1 MIRKELLYENTFGG
15 KMQMKTRTCII
26 RKDTP
31 AGLYFGDIC
40 RKTKALR
47 NTTNFYIRNTYTG
60 IAKSP
65 EERTHHETEV
75 LHYVFTGIQKYN
87 VHKEALFFRD
97 LKKARKKCGLAGEA
111 VVNRSL
117 HRTMETP
124 YPSVKRRMLTYETLD
139 AVFKFTKNRDYY
151 RLPAQVNQNA
161 MRKTFQSW
169 KGYFAALKDWKADPE
184 KYEEVPGIPG
194 YIREEEATAWFTNQ
208 TARILKTQKGC
219 ILSFIGTE
227 VKAGC
232 GHITGTYVKTE
243 VQPYHGEYRLLV
255 TYDDKAECP
264 EVPEHPRRIYGID
277 MGVNNFI
284 AVCSS
289 FGSAPF
295 LIRGGAVKSWNQ
307 WYNKKRAALLGGLT
321 KGKDSRHSEKHSR
334 RLDALSRKR
343 DERMRD
349 FFYKC
354 AHYICRRAVKEQV
367 EVIVCGHND
376 GIKQCVDFK
385 KKDNQNFVCIPERR
399 FLSILA
405 GVGAKYGI
413 PVVIREES
421 YTSQASAPDL
431 DPIPTYGREKGE
443 EPVFSGKRIKRGL
456 YRTGDGHILNADI
469 NGAANILRKE
479 YPEAFNDVTD
489 LSYLWKTTETIGY
502 RDIYKAVPKKKKED
516 AGKRNRPGRGSRKRH
531 KERAARRMELK
542 EAFPKKKTFVKK
554 AS

>member
-1 MIRKELLYENTFGG
+1 
-15 KMQMKTRTCII
+15 MKTRTCII

-60 IAKSP
+60 IAKAP
-65 EERTHHETEV
+65 KDRTDNEKEV
-75 LHYVFTGIQKYN
+75 LEKVFTGIQQYN
-87 VHKEALFFRD
+87 EHKEAVFVRD
-97 LKKARKKCGLAGEA
+97 MKKACMTGGLEGEA
-111 VVNRSL
+111 IVKRAL
-117 HRTMETP
+117 PRARTTR
-124 YPSVKRRMLTYETLD
+124 YPSEKRRMLSYETLD
-139 AVFKFTKNRDYY
+139 AVFKFTKNPDYY
-151 RLPAQVNQNA
+151 RLPAQVNQND
-161 MRKTFQSW
+161 MRKTFHAW
-169 KGYFAALKDWKADPE
+169 KSFYAALKDWDVHPE
-184 KYEEVPGIPG
+184 KYKEKPRIPG
-194 YIREEEATAWFTNQ
+194 YIREKEATAWFTNQ
-208 TARILKTQKGC
+208 TARIWKTQKGC

-227 VKAGC
+227 ITAGC
-232 GHITGTYVKTE
+232 GHITGTYIKTE

-264 EVPEHPRRIYGID
+264 DVPEHPQRIYGID
-277 MGVNNFI
+277 TGVNNFA
-284 AVCSS
+284 AVAGN

-307 WYNKKRAALLGGLT
+307 WYNKKRAVLISRLT
-321 KGKDSRHSEKHSR
+321 SGQDSKHSIKHSR

-376 GIKQCVDFK
+376 GIKQCVNFK
-385 KKDNQNFVCIPERR
+385 KKDNQNFVCIPESR

-443 EPVFSGKRIKRGL
+443 EPAFSGKRIKRGR

-479 YPEAFNDVTD
+479 YPEAFKDITD
-489 LSYLWKTTETIGY
+489 FSYLWKTTETIGY
-502 RDIYKAVPKKKKED
+502 RDIYKAVPEKKKED

-542 EAFPKKKTFVKK
+542 EVFPKKKTFVRK